1 MAWLKPYGLCSRPEQ
16 SLLEMSCPGPGS
28 LQHWQIPE
36 HKQQNHRI
44 MLLLEGTSQPIAP
57 PLPRAGCPPSSGC
70 PGSTHGLGHLQ
81 GWGSTALGTARAP
94 PPLRKDIPPHIT
106 PKSLMFQFKAIPLT
120 PSLPASQRLLTPL
133 EVANPRCALGAED
146 PFWRAQ
152 FLTGGEPPLGVTPS
166 HPTRNENL
174 MVNPCEALWIS
185 KTSPL
190 TWPHSSLHR
199 ARLHPC
205 SCITSVRK
213 APLNFCAYSRTS
225 YFGQNEWNWIPFF
238 LSLMPQPLISSKTLH
253 FHYSFKPYSKSHW
266 GPGWNRDGHSSGTP
280 HILTRSIQ
288 HSSPWNTAAKS

>member
-1 MAWLKPYGLCSRPEQ
+1 
-16 SLLEMSCPGPGS
+16 MSCPGPGS

-44 MLLLEGTSQPIAP
+44 MLVLEGTSQPIAP

-70 PGSTHGLGHLQ
+70 PGSTHGLGYLQ
-81 GWGSTALGTARAP
+81 GWDSTALGTARAP

-152 FLTGGEPPLGVTPS
+152 LLTGGKPPLGVTPS

-213 APLNFCAYSRTS
+213 APLNFCAFSRMS
-225 YFGQNEWNWIPFF
+225 SFGQNEWNWIPFF
-238 LSLMPQPLISSKTLH
+238 PLFEATTSYFKQDVAFSL
-253 FHYSFKPYSKSHW
+253 FF
-266 GPGWNRDGHSSGTP
+266 
-280 HILTRSIQ
+280 
-288 HSSPWNTAAKS
+288 